1 ADEPDEDV
9 DDRGVVAPAR
19 LAPELV
25 QRGLDAARVLDGG
38 RREQPGEVAGDGEDP
53 GGQRDGCAGRF
64 RAVRAVPAVVR
75 VRDGLADAGRQI
87 EAVEQVERDRERA
100 GIRLGRRHGVLAR
113 APAEREPAEALEHGG
128 QRERAQRRV
137 GHAELAADRGR
148 DLPDE
153 AAAARRGRVLVLEQA
168 DQQVRQAHERAG
180 RGGRCWR
187 FRNHFTGRLRPRLR
201 RRRRVWRRLRRGRW
215 REERV
220 ELVDRRGRR
229 CAGRLGGDGR
239 PLARLPVHEPL
250 EVGANRRLG
259 LAVRYDRGGLLLPRV
274 RADALRAGRLAAR
287 PGRLDLGQALRVEL
301 LEDRLVAH
309 AAVRPSGDDGL
320 RSARGR
326 VGFVRGL
333 LRLRALLVC
342 AWVLAVLRRRRR
354 ERLLQ
359 PLQQPRVAGAPDQE
373 LPVQGRGTL
382 GQPLREVE
390 IRERLRH
397 HLAAQQRRLVDG
409 NRVLGGGGGFGG
421 LQALGGRNGLSGLQ
435 VSGGRD
441 GLGGFQ
447 VGRGLGGLR
456 AAGIRRGFGRRTL
469 GGRLRLLGRRRVL
482 RVLRARG
489 LGLLRRDQ
497 RGRLIPR
504 RRRAGLFPRRGR
516 REVPPNGG
524 GAGIVFRGRGPVHLR
539 RLQGRLGVGGFG
551 VADLD
556 QHADFRNRLGR
567 RRLAR
572 FAGFGRES
580 RHDHLDFGIR
590 R

>member
-1 ADEPDEDV
+1 
-9 DDRGVVAPAR
+9 
-19 LAPELV
+19 
-25 QRGLDAARVLDGG
+25 
-38 RREQPGEVAGDGEDP
+38 
-53 GGQRDGCAGRF
+53 
-64 RAVRAVPAVVR
+64 
-75 VRDGLADAGRQI
+75 
-87 EAVEQVERDRERA
+87 
-100 GIRLGRRHGVLAR
+100 
-113 APAEREPAEALEHGG
+113 
-128 QRERAQRRV
+128 
-137 GHAELAADRGR
+137 
-148 DLPDE
+148 
-153 AAAARRGRVLVLEQA
+153 
-168 DQQVRQAHERAG
+168 
-180 RGGRCWR
+180 
-187 FRNHFTGRLRPRLR
+187 
-201 RRRRVWRRLRRGRW
+201 
-215 REERV
+215 
-220 ELVDRRGRR
+220 
-229 CAGRLGGDGR
+229 
-239 PLARLPVHEPL
+239 
-250 EVGANRRLG
+250 
-259 LAVRYDRGGLLLPRV
+259 AVRYGRGGLLLPRV

-342 AWVLAVLRRRRR
+342 ACVLAVLRRRRR

-447 VGRGLGGLR
+447 VSGGRGGLGGFQVGRGLGGLR
-456 AAGIRRGFGRRTL
+456 ATGIRRGFGRRTL

-524 GAGIVFRGRGPVHLR
+524 
-539 RLQGRLGVGGFG
+539 
-551 VADLD
+551 
-556 QHADFRNRLGR
+556 
-567 RRLAR
+567 
-572 FAGFGRES
+572 
-580 RHDHLDFGIR
+580 
-590 R
+590 